1 MSWKKASEPPVLEV
15 GPVTT
20 PRDVR
25 AQRRLRQEARPFPL
39 DRIDELSPIG
49 LFSFAPNRK
58 TSRGWKA
65 FHLPDPRPTARAEGK
80 SDNEG
85 P

>member
-1 MSWKKASEPPVLEV
+1 MSWKKASEPPVLQM

-25 AQRRLRQEARPFPL
+25 AQRRLRQEARPFAL

-65 FHLPDPRPTARAEGK
+65 FDLPDPRPAGVGRGSE
-80 SDNEG
+80 ER
-85 P
+85 